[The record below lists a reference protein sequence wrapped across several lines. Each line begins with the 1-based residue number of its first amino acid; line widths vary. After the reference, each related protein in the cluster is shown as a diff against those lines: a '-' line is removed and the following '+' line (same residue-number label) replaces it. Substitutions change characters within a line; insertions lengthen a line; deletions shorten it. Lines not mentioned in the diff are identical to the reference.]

1 MLDNRP
7 NQVVLKTPAE
17 IEEMRRAGRV
27 VAETLQE
34 LAAQVRPGLR
44 LSALDRYVDEKYDRL
59 GITPTFKGYQGFP
72 YTICAS
78 VNEQIVH
85 GFPTDRMLRE
95 GDILSLDHGATV
107 GGWVAD
113 SACTVPVGTID
124 PQAQRLLDV
133 TREALNVGINVARVG
148 VRKGDIG
155 AAIQAVIE
163 NAGYGV
169 VRHYVGHGVGRH
181 MHEPPSMPNYGVAGS
196 GMVMRKGLVV
206 ALEPMATLG
215 SPDTVELDDG
225 WTVSTKDGRLSAHF
239 EHTMALRDGRPAD
252 VLTAWD

>member
-7 NQVVLKTPAE
+7 TQIVLKTSAE
-17 IEEMRRAGRV
+17 IEEMRVAGRI
-27 VAETLQE
+27 VAQTLQE
-34 LAAQVRPGLR
+34 LADQVRPGAR
-44 LSALDRYVDEKYDRL
+44 LSALDRYVAEKYERL
-59 GITPTFKGYQGFP
+59 GITPTFQGYQGFP

-85 GFPTDRMLRE
+85 GFPTDRMLQE

-113 SACTVPVGTID
+113 SAVTVPVGRID

-133 TREALNVGINVARVG
+133 TREALAVGIDAARVG

-169 VRHYVGHGVGRH
+169 VRHYVGHGIGRH
-181 MHEPPSMPNYGVAGS
+181 MHEPPSMPNYGDAGT
-196 GMVMRKGLVV
+196 GMLMRKGLVV

-215 SPDTVELDDG
+215 TPDTVELEDG
-225 WTVSTKDGRLSAHF
+225 WTVSTKDGKLSAHF
-239 EHTMALRDGRPAD
+239 EHTMALREGQPAD

>member
-1 MLDNRP
+1 M
-7 NQVVLKTPAE
+7 
-17 IEEMRRAGRV
+17 
-27 VAETLQE
+27 
-34 LAAQVRPGLR
+34 
-44 LSALDRYVDEKYDRL
+44 
-59 GITPTFKGYQGFP
+59 GI
-72 YTICAS
+72 
-78 VNEQIVH
+78 
-85 GFPTDRMLRE
+85 D
-95 GDILSLDHGATV
+95 
-107 GGWVAD
+107 
-113 SACTVPVGTID
+113 
-124 PQAQRLLDV
+124 
-133 TREALNVGINVARVG
+133 VARVG